1 MSVLKPDSVWI
12 DARGKEFR
20 VMREKDGMVLYTHK
34 DVTYSCKTE
43 AFQER
48 FKPQE
53 NYK

>member
-1 MSVLKPDSVWI
+1 MSVLKPNSIWI

-20 VMREKDGMVLYTHK
+20 VTDEKDGMVWYAHK
-34 DVTYSCKTE
+34 DMVYSCRTE

>member
-20 VMREKDGMVLYTHK
+20 VTHEKDGTVWYTHK
-34 DVTYSCKTE
+34 DVTYSCRTE

-48 FKPQE
+48 FKLQE

>member
-20 VMREKDGMVLYTHK
+20 VMREQDGTVWYSHEDTM
-34 DVTYSCKTE
+34 YSCRTE